1 MKRKVKS
8 IIILLVGIFYM
19 MPVFLIFMNA
29 FKPNSEIMLSFLSL
43 PRSLYLENFKEAM
56 KEMHFL
62 TALRNTLIITV
73 GTVALSVSTS
83 FMAAYGI
90 SHLKNKLSDF
100 FYLFFILGQ
109 LIPFHVVMVYISV
122 LYTQLHMNNTLWGIV
137 VIKGGLNAAFGVM
150 TYTGFLKSVPK
161 ELEEAAA
168 IDGCGPF
175 QIMVRIVF
183 PLVRTTTVTIG
194 VLFFLWAWNEF
205 LLPSILIGEAS
216 LRTLTVNL
224 NMFKS
229 STNTEWNLLIAGLT
243 LTILPIIMIYIAAQ
257 KYITSGLMAGAVK
270 S

>member
-1 MKRKVKS
+1 MNKKIKS
-8 IIILLVGIFYM
+8 IVIFLIGILYI

-29 FKPNSEIMLSFLSL
+29 FKPNADIMLSFLSL
-43 PRSLYLENFKEAM
+43 PRSLYLDNFKEAVRA
-56 KEMHFL
+56 MHFI
-62 TALRNTLIITV
+62 TALKNTLIITI
-73 GTVALSVSTS
+73 GTVALSVITS

-90 SHLKNKLSDF
+90 SHLKNKLSDTL
-100 FYLFFILGQ
+100 YLFFILGQ
-109 LIPFHVVMVYISV
+109 LIPFHAVMVYISV
-122 LYTQLHMNNTLWGIV
+122 LSTQLHMNNTLWGI
-137 VIKGGLNAAFGVM
+137 ILINGGLNAAFGIM
-150 TYTGFLKSVPK
+150 TYTGFLKSVPR

-168 IDGCGPF
+168 IDGCSAF
-175 QIMVRIVF
+175 QIMIRIVF
-183 PLVRTTTVTIG
+183 PLVRTTTVTIC

-205 LLPSILIGEAS
+205 LLPSILIGQAD

-243 LTILPIIMIYIAAQ
+243 LTILPIILIYITAQ